1 MVKLSLRRL
10 FAAAVIGGVTAASA
24 VAAEPPTACA
34 SLSRLVDAAP
44 GAVPVFLAS
53 YPTVQ
58 AGPLHAA
65 AFLYDNAAAVIA
77 LIGCGR
83 RDQARRI
90 GDAILVA
97 LDNDRYWHDGRL
109 RNGYAAGSVE
119 ARPVKLSGWWD
130 DDQKKWLE
138 DRYQVG
144 SDNGNMAWA
153 MLALLALDRDGP
165 QYRAGAERIGRW
177 VLSSQDARG
186 PGGFI
191 GGSFGHEPNPSLFTW
206 KSTEHNTDLTAAFR
220 RLADLTGKAEWRAP
234 ADSAEHFVQAMW
246 TPACACFATGTAED
260 GLTPNPTLAL
270 DAQIWPLLAL
280 PDATDHYARV
290 ISTVEHRLTFGVGFA
305 YGEPADGM
313 WTEGTA
319 QVALLA
325 GLLGRTQQATALTA
339 AVTAQR
345 APEGG
350 YYATSTQNLP
360 TGFMLPTDPIKPRLY
375 FRLPHLGATAWAALA
390 ERRFNP
396 FTASAK
402 LP

>member
-1 MVKLSLRRL
+1 VI
-10 FAAAVIGGVTAASA
+10 AAALIGGMSAGTA
-24 VAAEPPTACA
+24 VAASPAPTACA

-44 GAVPVFLAS
+44 AAGPLFLAS

-58 AGPLHAA
+58 AGPLHAT

-77 LIGCGR
+77 LIGCGQ
-83 RDQARRI
+83 RDKAQRI

-109 RNGYAAGSVE
+109 RNGYAAGTVE
-119 ARPVKLSGWWD
+119 ARPVKLAGWWD
-130 DDQKKWLE
+130 DSQQRWLE

-177 VLSSQDARG
+177 VLSSRDERG

-191 GGSFGHEPNPSLFTW
+191 GGSFGHEPTPAVFTW
-206 KSTEHNTDLTAAFR
+206 KSTEHNTDLAAAFR
-220 RLADLTGKAEWRAP
+220 RLAEVTGKAEWRAQGQT
-234 ADSAEHFVQAMW
+234 AERFVRAMW
-246 TPACACFATGTAED
+246 TPACNCFATGTAED
-260 GLTPNPTLAL
+260 GVTPNPTLAL

-280 PDATDHYARV
+280 PDAAVQYASV
-290 ISTVEHRLTFGVGFA
+290 ISTVEHRLTFGGGFA

-325 GLLGRTQQATALTA
+325 KLLGRSQQASALTA
-339 AVTAQR
+339 VIAAQQ

-350 YYATSTQNLP
+350 YYATSTQSLP
-360 TGFMLPTDPIKPRLY
+360 TGFMLPTDPSKPRLY
-375 FRLPHLGATAWAALA
+375 YRLPHLGAMAWAALA
-390 ERRFNP
+390 ERGFNP
-396 FTASAK
+396 FTGSAT